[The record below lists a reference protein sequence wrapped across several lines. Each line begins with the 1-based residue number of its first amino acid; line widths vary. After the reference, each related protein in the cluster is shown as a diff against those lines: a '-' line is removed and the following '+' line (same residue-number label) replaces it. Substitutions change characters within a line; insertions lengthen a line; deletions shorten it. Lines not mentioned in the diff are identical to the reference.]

1 MKTIALTLGLLF
13 VVSVNTGFSQLLRKD
28 VYDFSVGDI
37 YSIRYKWHQGSNN
50 FTGNVR
56 YIMCRILE
64 KEYNS
69 DSSQVSY
76 FAQRQTYIPPLPLGN
91 GTGSAPE
98 FHIDSVTFSY
108 TQLLMDYR
116 TDYNEFGFGSAGP
129 LMLNNYGFTCTIL
142 DSSYTVGYC
151 NSFNNNRFNF
161 GIVINNPDSCSV
173 EVPISHYYVGEKIGG
188 PYGEWHYAGGADPTA
203 NYWGTFLDY
212 YYKDGEACGVF
223 PEYFLGI
230 EEYEVKQFKVYPV
243 PASEILHID
252 GDVKIERI
260 ELIDLTN
267 KVLLKTDNLTD
278 KRIDINSLPSG
289 VYLLRV
295 FKGAG
300 KYENHRVVKL

>member
-1 MKTIALTLGLLF
+1 MKTALLTFGLIFLC
-13 VVSVNTGFSQLLRKD
+13 SVNSCFSQLLRKD
-28 VYDFSVGDI
+28 VYNFSVGDV

-76 FAQRQTYIPPLPLGN
+76 FAQRQTYIPSLPLGN

-98 FHIDSVTFSY
+98 FQIDSVTFSY

-116 TDYNEFGFGSAGP
+116 TDYNESGFGSAGP
-129 LMLNNYGFTCTIL
+129 LMLDNYGFTCTRL
-142 DSSYTVGYC
+142 DSSYTVEYC
-151 NSFNNNRFNF
+151 NSFTTNRFNF

-173 EVPISHYYVGEKIGG
+173 EVPVSHYYVGEKIGG
-188 PYGEWHYAGGADPTA
+188 PYGEWYYAEMSDPTA

-212 YYKDGEACGVF
+212 YYKDGEACGDF

-230 EEYEVKQFKVYPV
+230 EEHEVNQFTVYPV
-243 PASEILHID
+243 PASEMLHIK
-252 GDVKIERI
+252 GEAKIERI
-260 ELIDLTN
+260 ELMDLRNKLVLKATDLTG
-267 KVLLKTDNLTD
+267 KQ
-278 KRIDINSLPSG
+278 IDISDLPSG

-295 FKGAG
+295 YTGAG
-300 KYENHRVVKL
+300 TYENHKIMKS